1 MKITTTGRQMNVRE
15 DLETLTAKKLAKFDR
30 FFGDE
35 AEAFVS
41 FSRRHN
47 LEMVEIT
54 ISYNGTYFRSEEGNT
69 TFNNALDCAVDSLER
84 QMRKNKTRLE
94 KRLRDGAFDD
104 GCGDRDDVEEESE
117 YNIRTK
123 VFDLKPMSVEEAIM
137 QMNLLEHEFFVFVDS
152 DTEKTCVVYK
162 RRDGAYG
169 IIVPER

>member
-1 MKITTTGRQMNVRE
+1 MTVRE
-15 DLETLTAKKLAKFDR
+15 DLKQLAAKKLAKFDR
-30 FFGDE
+30 FFGTE

-41 FSRRHN
+41 FSRKHN

-54 ISYNGTYFRSEEGNT
+54 IAYNGTYFRSEEGDA
-69 TFNNALDCAVDSLER
+69 TFNNAIDRAVESLER

-94 KRLRDGAFDD
+94 KRVREGAFNELYGDGDD
-104 GCGDRDDVEEESE
+104 IEEETE

-123 VFDLKPMSVEEAIM
+123 VFEFKPMSVEEAIM
-137 QMNLLEHEFFVFVDS
+137 QMNLLEHEFYVFVDA

-169 IIVPER
+169 LIVPER

>member
-1 MKITTTGRQMNVRE
+1 MKITTTGRQMTVRE
-15 DLETLTAKKLAKFDR
+15 DLKQLAAKKLAKFDR

-54 ISYNGTYFRSEEGNT
+54 ISYNGTYFRSEEGNA
-69 TFNNALDCAVDSLER
+69 TFNNAIDSAVDSLER

-94 KRLRDGAFDD
+94 KRVREGAFVDLY
-104 GCGDRDDVEEESE
+104 GEEPDVEEETE
-117 YNIRTK
+117 YKIRTK
-123 VFDLKPMSVEEAIM
+123 VFEFKPMSVDEAIM
-137 QMNLLEHEFFVFVDS
+137 QMNLLEHEFYVFVDS
-152 DTEKTCVVYK
+152 DTEDTCVVYK

-169 IIVPER
+169 LIVPER